1 MRVELDKQLLL
12 KSLLKHLEIDA
23 KAETDKA
30 YLKEFPAYASP
41 TSVGEPQYELRPEE
55 VGKNPLQLLQ
65 MAMLRIIVHLKTSDD
80 ECPFAKER
88 KKLIEDVKLAA
99 AIPVEP
105 IFAEWMKHLEPEHY
119 WDIQTKAFV
128 SDMPLYA
135 IGFWNLLSDY
145 LSHNAI
151 SKLRDLGT
159 FYHLLPENPNA
170 AEWLVWWLI
179 GFAIGEK
186 LQGVYGGMECIID
199 ELVKKLPDQDNLHTE
214 HRVVALERTDSNKLK
229 LVFEG
234 SKKSAPVASQEYD
247 RVILAL
253 PKSPL
258 QELVRESGAVFA
270 AEREMSQLLDSAFG
284 FPMVKTFYVVK
295 NRWWEEENRANRY
308 ATRVPT
314 RELHYWKALTKD
326 SRQGMIMAYTD
337 RPASVFWANYVPP
350 GAQTDVHRS
359 SEKELPEPTRKRLVK
374 KAVQYFRENDLR
386 EMTPDDVVWYGIRDW
401 GREPFGGANHAW
413 RPERQYWV
421 VMRRLAD
428 IPASEQGGLPT
439 VHICGEAYSDYHG
452 FIEGSLRSAV
462 YVMHRILDRKDGNTF
477 EFMPWLL
484 VDDRA
489 ADRAALRVEEKYLES
504 LRKWATHLDSYN
516 MTTLFMYAP

>member
-12 KSLLKHLEIDA
+12 KSLVKHLEIDA

-253 PKSPL
+253 PWSL
-258 QELVRESGAVFA
+258 QVS
-270 AEREMSQLLDSAFG
+270 
-284 FPMVKTFYVVK
+284 
-295 NRWWEEENRANRY
+295 
-308 ATRVPT
+308 
-314 RELHYWKALTKD
+314 
-326 SRQGMIMAYTD
+326 
-337 RPASVFWANYVPP
+337 
-350 GAQTDVHRS
+350 
-359 SEKELPEPTRKRLVK
+359 
-374 KAVQYFRENDLR
+374 
-386 EMTPDDVVWYGIRDW
+386 
-401 GREPFGGANHAW
+401 
-413 RPERQYWV
+413 
-421 VMRRLAD
+421 
-428 IPASEQGGLPT
+428 
-439 VHICGEAYSDYHG
+439 
-452 FIEGSLRSAV
+452 RSAC
-462 YVMHRILDRKDGNTF
+462 
-477 EFMPWLL
+477 
-484 VDDRA
+484 
-489 ADRAALRVEEKYLES
+489 
-504 LRKWATHLDSYN
+504 
-516 MTTLFMYAP
+516 